1 MSEEAGF
8 MQPKLRF
15 LETDLIDRIVDEART
30 VLAEIG
36 IEVQDEDAKALLAD
50 HGALTDGDDGRVRIT
65 PEMVDRAVQSAPSSF
80 ELFDVLGART
90 HDFSGAEVHF
100 APASSA
106 IQVLDRSTG
115 EARAPVTADY
125 LTYAKV
131 VAGLP
136 GIHAQS
142 TAFIPSDVDQR
153 IADAYRL
160 FLSLS
165 VCEKPIVT
173 GAFSVEGFALM
184 RDLLLAVRG
193 SEQSLREKPLAIFSC
208 CPTSPLKWT
217 HDGAANLMDCA
228 RAAIPV
234 EIVPVPLSGF
244 MAPVTM
250 VGTLIQHTA
259 EVLSGV
265 VIGQLTQPGTPMLF
279 GGCPAVFDIRYE
291 SAPMGAVESM
301 MIACG
306 TAEIGRRLGLPT
318 QGYVG
323 LSDAKA
329 LDAQAGLESS
339 MGTTL
344 AALSCFD
351 NVSGPGMLDFI
362 NCHSTAKLIVDH
374 EICAMAGR
382 LRRGMEPRDDFPSA
396 ELFRELLTEGHLLIA
411 DHTRSHL
418 GEEIDFPGPVIDRAA
433 RPRWV
438 EEGSSTLGE
447 RAAAEVDRLVAEYT
461 PSRLSDNAQCDLIDC
476 MTIAARRCGMD
487 ILPDRDV

>member
-1 MSEEAGF
+1 

-15 LETDLIDRIVDEART
+15 LEIELIDRIVDEART

-36 IEVQDEDAKALLAD
+36 IEVEDDVANALLAD
-50 HGALTDGDDGRVRIT
+50 HGASTEGGDGRVRIT
-65 PEMVDRAVQSAPSSF
+65 PDLVDRAVQTAPSSF
-80 ELFDVLGART
+80 QLFDVLGKDT
-90 HDFSGAEVHF
+90 HDFSGADVHYT
-100 APASSA
+100 PASSA
-106 IQVLDRSTG
+106 IQVLDCTTG
-115 EARAPVTADY
+115 EARAPITADY
-125 LTYAKV
+125 LAYAKV

-165 VCEKPIVT
+165 VCEKPVVT

-184 RDLLLAVRG
+184 RDLLLSVRR
-193 SEQSLREKPLAIFSC
+193 SETNLEKKPLAIFTC

-250 VGTLIQHTA
+250 IGTLIQHTA
-259 EVLSGV
+259 EVLSGI
-265 VIGQLTQPGTPMLF
+265 VIGQLARPGTPMLF
-279 GGCPAVFDIRYE
+279 GGCPAVFDVRYE

-318 QGYVG
+318 QGYIG

-362 NCHSTAKLIVDH
+362 NCHSTAKLVVDH

-382 LRRGMEPRDDFPSA
+382 LRRGMEPREDFPSV
-396 ELFRELLTEGHLLIA
+396 ELFRELLAEGHLLIA

-418 GEEIDFPGPVIDRAA
+418 RQEIDFPGPVIDRAA

-438 EEGSSTLGE
+438 EEGSSTLGD
-447 RAAAEVDRLVAEYT
+447 RAAAEVDRLVSEYK
-461 PSRLSDNAQCDLIDC
+461 PSRLSDDAQGDLIDR
-476 MTIAARRCGMD
+476 MTVAARHCGMD
-487 ILPDRDV
+487 TLPDRDV

>member
-1 MSEEAGF
+1 

-15 LETDLIDRIVDEART
+15 LDVELADRIVDEART

-36 IEVQDEDAKALLAD
+36 VEIQDDEARSLLAD
-50 HGALTDGDDGRVRIT
+50 HGASVGGADGRVKIT
-65 PEMVDRAVQSAPSSF
+65 PEMVDHALQTAPSSF
-80 ELFDVLGART
+80 ELFDVLGRRT
-90 HDFSGAEVHF
+90 HDFSGADVHF
-100 APASSA
+100 TPASSA
-106 IQVLDRSTG
+106 ILILDGVTG
-115 EARAPVTADY
+115 KARPPVTADY

-142 TAFIPSDVDQR
+142 TAFIPADVDQK
-153 IADAYRL
+153 ISDAYRL

-165 VCEKPIVT
+165 ICEKPVVT
-173 GAFSVEGFALM
+173 GLFSAEGFTLM

-193 SEQSLREKPLAIFSC
+193 SEQGLIEKPLAIFTC

-250 VGTLIQHTA
+250 VGTLVQHTA

-265 VIGQLTQPGTPMLF
+265 VLGQLVRPGTPMLF
-279 GGCPAVFDIRYE
+279 GGCPAIFDLRYE

-318 QGYVG
+318 QGYIG

-329 LDAQAGLESS
+329 LDSQAGLETS

-344 AALSCFD
+344 AALSAFD

-362 NCHSTAKLIVDH
+362 NCHSTAKLVVDH
-374 EICAMAGR
+374 EICAMAAR
-382 LRRGMEPRDDFPSA
+382 LRRGMEPRDDFPPL
-396 ELFRELLTEGHLLIA
+396 ELFRELLAEGHLLIA

-418 GEEIDFPGPVIDRAA
+418 RQEIDFPGPVIDRAG

-438 EEGSSTLGE
+438 EEGSSTLAD

-461 PSRLSDNAQCDLIDC
+461 PSRLSDNAQCDLVDR
-476 MTIAARRCGMD
+476 MTIAARKCGMD
-487 ILPDRDV
+487 TLPDRDM

>member
-1 MSEEAGF
+1 

-15 LETDLIDRIVDEART
+15 LENELIDRIFDEVRT

-36 IEVQDEDAKALLAD
+36 IEVQDDEAKALLAD
-50 HGALTDGDDGRVRIT
+50 HGASMDGEDGRVRIT
-65 PEMVDRAVQSAPSSF
+65 PEMVDRAVESVPSAF

-90 HDFSGAEVHF
+90 HDFSGADLHF
-100 APASSA
+100 TPASSA
-106 IQVLDRSTG
+106 IQVLDRATG
-115 EARAPVTADY
+115 EARSPVTADY

-142 TAFIPSDVDQR
+142 TAFIPSDVDPR

-165 VCEKPIVT
+165 VCEKPVVT
-173 GAFSVEGFALM
+173 GAFSGEGFALM
-184 RDLLLAVRG
+184 RDLLLSVRG
-193 SEQSLREKPLAIFSC
+193 TERALQEKPLAIFTC

-265 VIGQLTQPGTPMLF
+265 VIGQLTRPGAPMLF
-279 GGCPAVFDIRYE
+279 GGCPAIFDVRYE

-318 QGYVG
+318 QGYIG

-344 AALSCFD
+344 AALSAFD

-362 NCHSTAKLIVDH
+362 NCHSTAKLVVDH

-382 LRRGMEPRDDFPSA
+382 LRRGMEPRDDFPSV
-396 ELFRELLTEGHLLIA
+396 ELFRELLAEGHLLIA

-418 GEEIDFPGPVIDRAA
+418 GQEIDFPGSAIDRIG

-438 EEGSSTLGE
+438 EEGSSTLGD
-447 RAAAEVDRLVAEYT
+447 RAALEVDRLVSEYK
-461 PSRLSDNAQCDLIDC
+461 PSRLSENAQCDLIDR
-476 MTIAARRCGMD
+476 MTVAARRCGMD
-487 ILPDRDV
+487 TLPDRDL

>member
-1 MSEEAGF
+1 
-8 MQPKLRF
+8 MQPKLKF
-15 LETDLIDRIVDEART
+15 LESELIDRIVDEART
-30 VLAEIG
+30 VLTEIG
-36 IEVQDEDAKALLAD
+36 IEVQDDAAKALLAD
-50 HGALTDGDDGRVRIT
+50 HGASFENGDGRVRIT
-65 PEMVDRAVQSAPSSF
+65 PEMVDLALKTAPSSF
-80 ELFDVLGART
+80 ELFNVLGERT
-90 HDFSGAEVHF
+90 HDFSGTEIHF
-100 APASSA
+100 TPASSA
-106 IQVLDRSTG
+106 IQILDGATG

-142 TAFIPSDVDQR
+142 TAFIPSDVDSK
-153 IADAYRL
+153 ISDAYRL
-160 FLSLS
+160 FLGLS
-165 VCEKPIVT
+165 VCEKPVVT
-173 GAFSVEGFALM
+173 GAFSAEGFALI

-193 SEQSLREKPLAIFSC
+193 TDQALREKPLAILTC

-228 RAAIPV
+228 RASIPV

-244 MAPVTM
+244 MAPVSL

-265 VIGQLTQPGTPMLF
+265 VIGQLAHPGTPMLF
-279 GGCPAVFDIRYE
+279 GGCPAVFDLRYE

-318 QGYVG
+318 QGYIG

-362 NCHSTAKLIVDH
+362 NCHSTAKMVVDH

-382 LRRGMEPRDDFPSA
+382 LRRGMEPRDDFPSLD
-396 ELFRELLTEGHLLIA
+396 LFRELLAEGHLLIA
-411 DHTRSHL
+411 DHTRNHL
-418 GEEIDFPGPVIDRAA
+418 RQEIDFPGPVIDRAG
-433 RPRWV
+433 RPRWT

-447 RAAAEVDRLVAEYT
+447 RAAAEIDRLVSEYT
-461 PSRLSDNAQCDLIDC
+461 PSRLSDDAQGDLIDR
-476 MTIAARRCGMD
+476 MTIAARHSGMD
-487 ILPDRDV
+487 ILPDRDM

>member
-1 MSEEAGF
+1 

-15 LETDLIDRIVDEART
+15 LEIELIDRIVDEART

-36 IEVQDEDAKALLAD
+36 IEVQDDEAKALLAE
-50 HGALTDGDDGRVRIT
+50 HGASVDGGDGRVRIT
-65 PEMVDRAVQSAPSSF
+65 PEMLDSAVQAAPSAF

-90 HDFSGAEVHF
+90 HDFSGADVHYT
-100 APASSA
+100 PASSA
-106 IQVLDRSTG
+106 IQVLDSVTG

-165 VCEKPIVT
+165 ICEKPVVT

-193 SEQSLREKPLAIFSC
+193 TEQALQERPLAIFTC

-228 RAAIPV
+228 RTAIPV

-265 VIGQLTQPGTPMLF
+265 VIGQLTRPGTPMLF
-279 GGCPAVFDIRYE
+279 GGCPAIFDVRYE

-318 QGYVG
+318 QGYIG

-344 AALSCFD
+344 AALSAFD

-362 NCHSTAKLIVDH
+362 NCHSTAKLVVDH

-382 LRRGMEPRDDFPSA
+382 LRRGMEPRDDFPSV
-396 ELFRELLTEGHLLIA
+396 ELFRELLAEGHLLIA

-418 GEEIDFPGPVIDRAA
+418 RQEIDFPGSVIDRAG

-438 EEGSSTLGE
+438 EEGSSTLGD
-447 RAAAEVDRLVAEYT
+447 RAALEVDRLVSEYK
-461 PSRLSDNAQCDLIDC
+461 PSRLSENAQCDLIDR
-476 MTIAARRCGMD
+476 MTVAARRCGMD
-487 ILPDRDV
+487 TLPDRNL

>member
-1 MSEEAGF
+1 
-8 MQPKLRF
+8 MQPMLRF
-15 LETDLIDRIVDEART
+15 LEMELIDRIVDEARA

-36 IEVQDEDAKALLAD
+36 IEVQDDEAKTLLAD
-50 HGALTDGDDGRVRIT
+50 HGATIDAGDGRVRIT
-65 PEMVDRAVQSAPSSF
+65 PEMVDRAVQAAPSSF
-80 ELFDVLGART
+80 ELFDVLGSRT
-90 HDFSGAEVHF
+90 HDFSGADVHF

-106 IQVLDRSTG
+106 IQILDRATG
-115 EARAPVTADY
+115 EARAPITADY

-131 VAGLP
+131 VGGLP

-165 VCEKPIVT
+165 VCEKPVVT
-173 GAFSVEGFALM
+173 GAFSGEGFALM

-193 SEQSLREKPLAIFSC
+193 TEQALQERPLAIFSC

-250 VGTLIQHTA
+250 VGTLVQHTA

-265 VIGQLTQPGTPMLF
+265 VIGQLTRPGTPMLF
-279 GGCPAVFDIRYE
+279 GGCPAVFDVRYE

-318 QGYVG
+318 QGYIG

-339 MGTTL
+339 MSTTL

-382 LRRGMEPRDDFPSA
+382 LRRGMEPRDDFPSV
-396 ELFRELLTEGHLLIA
+396 ELFRELLAEGHLLIA

-418 GEEIDFPGPVIDRAA
+418 RQEIDFPGPVIDRAA

-438 EEGSSTLGE
+438 EEGSSTLGD
-447 RAAAEVDRLVAEYT
+447 RAAAEIDRLVADFK
-461 PSRLSDNAQCDLIDC
+461 PSRLSENAQCDLIDR
-476 MTIAARRCGMD
+476 MTVAAVRCGMD
-487 ILPDRDV
+487 TLPDRDL

>member
-1 MSEEAGF
+1 MR
-8 MQPKLRF
+8 PRLRF
-15 LETDLIDRIVDEART
+15 LDDELIDRIVDEART
-30 VLAEIG
+30 VLVEIG
-36 IEVQDEDAKALLAD
+36 VEIQDDEAKALLAD
-50 HGALTDGDDGRVRIT
+50 HGASVDGADGRVRIT
-65 PEMVDRAVQSAPSSF
+65 SEMVERALQTAPSSF
-80 ELFDVLGART
+80 ELFDVLGQRT
-90 HDFSGAEVHF
+90 HDFSGADIHF
-100 APASSA
+100 TPASSA
-106 IQVLDRSTG
+106 IQVLDGTTG
-115 EARAPVTADY
+115 QARAPVTADY

-142 TAFIPSDVDQR
+142 TAFIPSDVDQK
-153 IADAYRL
+153 ISDAYRL

-165 VCEKPIVT
+165 ICEKPVVT
-173 GAFSVEGFALM
+173 GTFSVEGFALM
-184 RDLLLAVRG
+184 LDLLLAVRG
-193 SEQSLREKPLAIFSC
+193 SGQALIEKPLAIFTC

-217 HDGAANLMDCA
+217 HDGAANLLDCA

-250 VGTLIQHTA
+250 VGTLVQHTA

-265 VIGQLTQPGTPMLF
+265 VLGQLARPGTPMLF
-279 GGCPAVFDIRYE
+279 GGCPAIFDLRYE

-306 TAEIGRRLGLPT
+306 AAEIGRRLGLPT
-318 QGYVG
+318 QGYIG
-323 LSDAKA
+323 LSDAKV
-329 LDAQAGLESS
+329 LDAQAGLETS

-362 NCHSTAKLIVDH
+362 NCHSTAKLVVDH
-374 EICAMAGR
+374 EICTMTGR
-382 LRRGMEPRDDFPSA
+382 LRRGMEPRDDFPSGA
-396 ELFRELLTEGHLLIA
+396 LFRELLADGHLLIA

-418 GEEIDFPGPVIDRAA
+418 REEIDFPGPVIDRAG

-438 EEGSSTLGE
+438 EEGSSTLGD
-447 RAAAEVDRLVAEYT
+447 RAAVEVDRLVAGYT
-461 PSRLSDNAQCDLIDC
+461 PSRLSENAQCDLIDR
-476 MTIAARRCGMD
+476 MTVAARRCGMD
-487 ILPDRDV
+487 KLPDRDL